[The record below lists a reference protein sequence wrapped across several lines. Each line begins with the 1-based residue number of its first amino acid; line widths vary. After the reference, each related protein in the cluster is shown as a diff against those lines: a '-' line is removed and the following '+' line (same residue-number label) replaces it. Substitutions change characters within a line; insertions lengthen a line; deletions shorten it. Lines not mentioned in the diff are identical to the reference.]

1 MIGSKGPISGEKT
14 DLTHT
19 VSRRTNDKDKQNN
32 LHLIVGG
39 AVGGFLLILIIL
51 MVIMLIQRHRKPQ
64 QFEVTRMED
73 GTSKLFIL
81 SCADLEVRQNYRW
94 SVE

>member
-1 MIGSKGPISGEKT
+1 MIASEGILRGEKT

-19 VSRRTNDKDKQNN
+19 VSRRTNDSDQQKH

-51 MVIMLIQRHRKPQ
+51 MIVLLVQKHRKPQ

-73 GTSKLFIL
+73 GTSKLF
-81 SCADLEVRQNYRW
+81 
-94 SVE
+94 

>member
-1 MIGSKGPISGEKT
+1 MIGSDEVIMGPKT

-19 VSRRTNDKDKQNN
+19 VSRKTNDNDKQNN
-32 LHLIVGG
+32 LHLIIGG

-51 MVIMLIQRHRKPQ
+51 MIILLVQRHRKPQ

-73 GTSKLFIL
+73 GTSKLFSFSTPDFALLIL
-81 SCADLEVRQNYRW
+81 S
-94 SVE
+94 